1 MLIFPAFFELRRYV
15 DWALLDVLTWPTFL
29 LEYLYLMGYIKSLGG
44 KSFGRTLLAIEY
56 YKLPVAMKLRLL
68 QILCDHVTES
78 GELKAELEAR
88 EGYNEETE
96 YETDSRI
103 LSEAGSRAVLTRA
116 SKASVSKKVEGL
128 QDLET
133 ASNVTNTEA
142 VLLHSSQDGNS
153 DDCRICGMDGTLVC
167 CDGCPWAYHSRC
179 IGLNKAFLPQ
189 GLWFCPECVVNKLGP
204 ASSRIERG
212 ARGAQMFGIDMC
224 GRLFLGSCNYL
235 LV

>member
-1 MLIFPAFFELRRYV
+1 MHRYV
-15 DWALLDVLTWPTFL
+15 DWALLDALTWPTFL

-44 KSFGRTLLAIEY
+44 QSFGRTLLGVEY
-56 YKLPVAMKLRLL
+56 YELPVTTKLRLL
-68 QILCDHVTES
+68 QILCDRVTES

-88 EGYNEETE
+88 EGYSEEME
-96 YETDSRI
+96 YETESII
-103 LSEAGSRAVLTRA
+103 LSEAGSRSVLTRS
-116 SKASVSKKVEGL
+116 SKASACEKIDGL
-128 QDLET
+128 QSSET
-133 ASNVTNTEA
+133 APNGTNQEA
-142 VLLHSSQDGNS
+142 VLPTASQDGNS

-189 GLWFCPECVVNKLGP
+189 GLWFCPECMVNKLGP
-204 ASSRIERG
+204 TSSRIERG